1 MTDLDQF
8 IDFIRYSPL
17 IETLQGEALERKELE
32 QRLEIS
38 RATSHRYTNA
48 LGESGLI
55 EKSDGAF
62 TLTEL
67 GEMITETVVEFK
79 QETRTALILAPALEA
94 LPPTAPAIDIAAFT
108 DATVTTAGPGNP
120 YRGVNR
126 FMSLVDE
133 TSTLRGL
140 DPTSINPQHIDE
152 LHAQICDG
160 METQVVF
167 PPAIAEKLLVSNPE
181 RAQTIFES
189 GNLTFWIHDDL
200 PFGLTLCDDRIG
212 IGIYDDETGMLKTYV
227 DTDAAAAYDWAESL
241 YEFYRSDADPLDW
254 DDKESETLSL

>member
-48 LGESGLI
+48 LGEKGLI

-67 GEMITETVVEFK
+67 GETMTEIVGEFK
-79 QETRTALILAPALEA
+79 RKTRMALILAPALEA
-94 LPPTAPAIDIAAFT
+94 LPDTAPAIDTAAFT

-126 FMSLVDE
+126 FKI
-133 TSTLRGL
+133 G
-140 DPTSINPQHIDE
+140 
-152 LHAQICDG
+152 
-160 METQVVF
+160 
-167 PPAIAEKLLVSNPE
+167 
-181 RAQTIFES
+181 RA
-189 GNLTFWIHDDL
+189 H
-200 PFGLTLCDDRIG
+200 
-212 IGIYDDETGMLKTYV
+212 V
-227 DTDAAAAYDWAESL
+227 
-241 YEFYRSDADPLDW
+241 
-254 DDKESETLSL
+254 